1 MTTKFIKTAA
11 LLLLFGIGQ
20 DVLCAN
26 EKETGIFINPEDEP
40 EPTALFNTISARHTQ
55 IEEFDYA
62 IALPNTGYVQSHTP
76 FFNTI
81 FKNEVDNST
90 IAVSQHGTSAVSAL
104 QRNMNA
110 ANYKRTD
117 FIINGIKAELRKSK
131 EENGRYRQELELNTN
146 LPMFITAECDA
157 TDTININKLERSLL
171 SIVYSGP
178 QQKEKGSYSTSLFS
192 ISNGGYKVQ
201 NSGLMLSIFTQSGD
215 FEKEKASN
223 EKDYFQL
230 ATTKL
235 DVKKDAKKEARK
247 LVEGILEKDSKIVG
261 SKKISINGK
270 KGFDY
275 DIISTDEGGKV
286 TGKSYATVI
295 YNAGRVYLFIASANK
310 NIDEKLEFFKNI
322 AQTLK
327 IK

>member
-1 MTTKFIKTAA
+1 
-11 LLLLFGIGQ
+11 
-20 DVLCAN
+20 
-26 EKETGIFINPEDEP
+26 
-40 EPTALFNTISARHTQ
+40 
-55 IEEFDYA
+55 
-62 IALPNTGYVQSHTP
+62 
-76 FFNTI
+76 
-81 FKNEVDNST
+81 
-90 IAVSQHGTSAVSAL
+90 
-104 QRNMNA
+104 
-110 ANYKRTD
+110 
-117 FIINGIKAELRKSK
+117 
-131 EENGRYRQELELNTN
+131 
-146 LPMFITAECDA
+146 
-157 TDTININKLERSLL
+157 
-171 SIVYSGP
+171 
-178 QQKEKGSYSTSLFS
+178 
-192 ISNGGYKVQ
+192 
-201 NSGLMLSIFTQSGD
+201 MLSIFTKSGD
-215 FEKEKASN
+215 FENEKASN

-235 DVKKDAKKEARK
+235 DVKKDAKKEARE

>member
-1 MTTKFIKTAA
+1 MA
-11 LLLLFGIGQ
+11 
-20 DVLCAN
+20 
-26 EKETGIFINPEDEP
+26 EDEP
-40 EPTALFNTISARHTQ
+40 EPTALFNTLSARHTQ

-81 FKNEVDNST
+81 FKNEVDNAT
-90 IAVSQHGTSAVSAL
+90 IAVSQHGISAVSAL
-104 QRNMNA
+104 QLRMN
-110 ANYKRTD
+110 NYKWTD
-117 FIINGIKAELRKSK
+117 FNINGIKAVLRKSK
-131 EENGRYRQELELNTN
+131 DENGRYKQELELKTN
-146 LPMFITAECDA
+146 LPMFITAECNA
-157 TDTININKLERSLL
+157 TDTININKLERCLL

-178 QQKEKGSYSTSLFS
+178 QQKEKDTYSTSLFS
-192 ISNGGYKVQ
+192 INNGGYKVQ
-201 NSGLMLSIFTQSGD
+201 NSGLMLSIFTKSGD
-215 FEKEKASN
+215 FENEKASN

-235 DVKKDAKKEARK
+235 NVKKDAKKEARE
-247 LVEGILEKDSKIVG
+247 LVEGVLEKDSKIVG
-261 SKKISINGK
+261 SKKININGK

-275 DIISTDEGGKV
+275 DIITTDEGGKV

-310 NIDEKLEFFKNI
+310 NTDEKIEFFKNI